1 LLETNVPAHP
11 SRMGRAARGEI
22 ALALGMLCLSSVVLW
37 QTLEIPVS
45 PIYARVGPTIIPM
58 IMACGLGALS
68 LLLLVSAV
76 RGGWQTDE
84 EKEYTPDRVALSW
97 LVVGMLANILLIEP
111 AGFTVASVI
120 MFTLAARAFG
130 SLRIA
135 RDAAIGFAFSLSAYI
150 GFARA
155 LGINIGAGPLERG
168 LESLFKLI

>member
-1 LLETNVPAHP
+1 MPEVNFPAHP
-11 SRMGRAARGEI
+11 VRMGGAARGEI

-45 PIYARVGPTIIPM
+45 PIYARVGPSVSPM
-58 IMACGLGALS
+58 ITAAGLGLLS
-68 LLLLVSAV
+68 LALLVSAL

-97 LVVGMLANILLIEP
+97 LVVGMLANILLIGP
-111 AGFTVASVI
+111 AGFTIASVV
-120 MFTLAARAFG
+120 MFTLTARAFG
-130 SLRIA
+130 SLRIF
-135 RDAAIGFAFSLSAYI
+135 RDAALGFAFSLLAYI

-168 LESLFKLI
+168 LESLLKLF

>member
-1 LLETNVPAHP
+1 
-11 SRMGRAARGEI
+11 MGGPARGEI
-22 ALALGMLCLSSVVLW
+22 ALALGMLCLSAIVLW
-37 QTLEIPVS
+37 QTYEIPVS

-58 IMACGLGALS
+58 ITACGLGLLS
-68 LLLLVSAV
+68 LALLFSAL

-97 LVVGMLANILLIEP
+97 LVAGMLANILLIGP
-111 AGFTVASVI
+111 AGFTISSVV

-130 SLRIA
+130 SLRIF
-135 RDAAIGFAFSLSAYI
+135 RDAALGFAFSLLAYL

-168 LESLFKLI
+168 LESLLNLL